1 MLTSMKEVWQES
13 VLLENVPCRENVP
26 LDFNWVK
33 LDLIFSV
40 RAKVIKNED
49 WPYKDDSL
57 VWHKAINVKSQWN
70 SNIQQS

>member
-1 MLTSMKEVWQES
+1 MLTSTKEVWQES
-13 VLLENVPCRENVP
+13 VLLGNVP

-40 RAKVIKNED
+40 RAKVTKDED
-49 WPYKDDSL
+49 WLYKDDSL
-57 VWHKAINVKSQWN
+57 VWHKAINVKTQWS